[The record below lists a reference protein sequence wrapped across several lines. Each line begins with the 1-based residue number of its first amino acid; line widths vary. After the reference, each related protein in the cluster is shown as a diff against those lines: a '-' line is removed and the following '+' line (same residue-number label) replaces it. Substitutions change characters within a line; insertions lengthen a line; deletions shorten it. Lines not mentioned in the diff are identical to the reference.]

1 MTSSQFN
8 ELASNRQISD
18 QMYDLMKDLFGI
30 CRSITGNGV
39 RKSLDMIKKY
49 ADVDVHEV
57 KSGTR
62 VFDWTVPKEWNIKDA
77 YVLDPE
83 GKKIIDFTNSNLH
96 IVSYSTPINKKMN
109 LADLKPHLHT
119 LPEQPEVIP
128 YLTSYYNENWG
139 FCLRHSDFLQLKEGE
154 YQVFIDSTLQDGSLT
169 YGEYLLKGNNKEEI
183 LISCYVCHPS
193 MCNDNLS
200 GIVITT
206 MLAHYLKN
214 IRLNH
219 SIRFLFIPETIGA
232 ITWLS
237 LNEKDLS
244 NIKHGLVITCAGDPG
259 ISTYKKSRRGDAQ
272 IDKTVEYVLKKSGS
286 PYNIV
291 DFFPTGSD
299 ERQFCSPGFNLPVGS
314 IMRTMYSKFQEY
326 HTSADNLDFVKKEA
340 LFDTF
345 LKCLKTIFIL
355 DNNNTY
361 TNLNPKCEPQ
371 LGKRGLYR
379 STGGQKVT
387 KDTESAIFWILNL
400 SDGKNTLL
408 DIAERSDI
416 DFTILLDTA
425 LNLES
430 KGLLK
435 SLQTG

>member
-8 ELASNRQISD
+8 EFASNHQISD

-49 ADVDVHEV
+49 ADVDVREV

-96 IVSYSTPINKKMN
+96 IVSHSTPINKKMN
-109 LADLKPHLHT
+109 LAELKPHLHT

-237 LNEKDLS
+237 LNEKDIS

-345 LKCLKTIFIL
+345 LKCLKIIFIL

-387 KDTESAIFWILNL
+387 KDTESAIFWILNF

-416 DFTILLDTA
+416 DFAILLDTA
-425 LNLES
+425 LNLEI

-435 SLQTG
+435 SLQTA